1 MDDQRVDE
9 EVVVGGGGDEG
20 NACPKT
26 PRFWKTSLN
35 ISRFGSFVN

>member
-9 EVVVGGGGDEG
+9 EVGGGGGYEG